1 MRETILKL
9 VAAVTMLLVSVM
21 TVTMYY
27 FILSELLLVYK
38 CITKSWNYPD
48 SWYLLIKDYVA
59 VWIIFYIYNINR

>member
-38 CITKSWNYPD
+38 CITKS
-48 SWYLLIKDYVA
+48 
-59 VWIIFYIYNINR
+59 